1 MSMKRQGETAMT
13 TTSKLF
19 SEPKSSRL
27 QVENTRDMVRDAFRS
42 GRQTR
47 GTLLAIAQQAD
58 VAKRILAGEVSL
70 SQSSTTTNIRIDHIS
85 LSSEAKFTL
94 ETGGLRI
101 EASSKVEYSETRI
114 TIEEV
119 TQASRI
125 ALAFEAQQQ
134 LGSTSVVDMDQM
146 VVKDDYRVVGDNNGT
161 LPAFGFKANRP
172 ITQAEYEQIARV
184 IDAGFADIAP
194 IEFLGAFA
202 GTGIE
207 VFAIFDGT
215 PSNML
220 QALKTADIADRL
232 AKLNQGLK
240 EANAA
245 ARANGTGFD
254 PAKTTDEPE
263 PTIGKRL
270 AFALDKFQ
278 ATLGKSIAALR
289 PIDPRV

>member
-1 MSMKRQGETAMT
+1 MT
-13 TTSKLF
+13 TTPKLF
-19 SEPKSSRL
+19 SEPKTARSL
-27 QVENTRDMVRDAFRS
+27 VENTRDLVRDAHRS
-42 GRQTR
+42 GRKTR
-47 GTLLAIAQQAD
+47 GVLIGIAQQAD
-58 VAKRILAGEVSL
+58 AAKRILAGEISL
-70 SQSSTTTNIRIDHIS
+70 SQSKTTTNIRIDQIS
-85 LSSEAKFTL
+85 LSAQATFTL

-101 EASSKVEYSETRI
+101 EASSRVDYTETRI
-114 TIEEV
+114 TVEQV
-119 TQASRI
+119 TEATRL
-125 ALAFEAQQQ
+125 ALAVEALAQP
-134 LGSTSVVDMDQM
+134 GRASVVDMDQL
-146 VVKDDYRVVGDNNGT
+146 VLKDDYRVVGDNNGT
-161 LPAFGFKANRP
+161 LPAFGFKSNRP

-215 PSNML
+215 PANMA

-232 AKLNQGLK
+232 AKLNQALK
-240 EANAA
+240 QANAA
-245 ARANGTGFD
+245 DRATGTGLN
-254 PAKTTDEPE
+254 PAETSDAPE

-278 ATLGKSIAALR
+278 AKLGASIAALR